1 MVSQVPL
8 TPTSPVSFSHT
19 KQTSYLVGPVLLV
32 VSQELQTGTQRHQR
46 LVDVACLLQAI
57 ASVARAVGALTS
69 RQVHQRELTDADLV
83 HVLGGRVRKHW
94 FSFPKTSFTRC
105 EDKKDDAA
113 VPYFQTVFFRAVLIP
128 SPMSVCVCVV
138 NVIVKHLVLP
148 PCAVDGRYTYPHYY
162 Y

>member
-105 EDKKDDAA
+105 EDKRRCSCSIF
-113 VPYFQTVFFRAVLIP
+113 PNCLFQSCAY
-128 SPMSVCVCVV
+128 SKSDECVCVCVV